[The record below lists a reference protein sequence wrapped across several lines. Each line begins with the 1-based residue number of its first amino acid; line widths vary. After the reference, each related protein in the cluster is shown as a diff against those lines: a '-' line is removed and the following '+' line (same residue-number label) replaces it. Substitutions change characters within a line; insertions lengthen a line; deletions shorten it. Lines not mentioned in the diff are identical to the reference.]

1 MANNEDITEKQF
13 LDSVNP
19 NIGIIHKVCNIYF
32 TNPADRQDVFQEIL
46 YQLWKSYKSFSGNS
60 KFSTWMY
67 RVAFNTAIGFVK
79 SINKETPNEEINDY
93 HLRTITNE
101 DSKETNEKISLL
113 YKAIHTLS
121 EMDRAITLLYLG
133 DNSYEE
139 MAAITGFTKTNISV
153 RLTRIRKELKEK
165 LKKLFN

>member
-1 MANNEDITEKQF
+1 MAIKEDITEKQF
-13 LDSVNP
+13 LDSVNQ

-32 TNPADRQDVFQEIL
+32 TNPTDRQDVFQEIL

-67 RVAFNTAIGFVK
+67 RVAFNTAIGFIK
-79 SINKETPNEEINDY
+79 SINKEAPKEEIKEY
-93 HLRTITNE
+93 HLQTMTNN

-121 EMDRAITLLYLG
+121 EMDRAIALLYLE
-133 DNSYEE
+133 DHSYEE
-139 MAAITGFTKTNISV
+139 MAAITGLTKTNISV
-153 RLTRIRKELKEK
+153 RLVRIRKELKEK
-165 LKKLFN
+165 LKNII